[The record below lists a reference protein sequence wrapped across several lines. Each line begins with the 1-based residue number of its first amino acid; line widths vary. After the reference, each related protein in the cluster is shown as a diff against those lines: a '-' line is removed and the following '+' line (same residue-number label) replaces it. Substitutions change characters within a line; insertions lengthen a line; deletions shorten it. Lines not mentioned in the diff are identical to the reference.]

1 MDLTDEELQLA
12 LSGACHT
19 ADVVIWLAR
28 EVKRRRDVQRV
39 TLEQVKVVV
48 REEIAA
54 FRPRGFKHGSIE
66 DVVVSIAARLDSVV
80 PVLNAEERSALARAR
95 DFLDFNVDN
104 EADRFSVDVLDRL
117 LIAVQGLE
125 GEAADRT
132 AEQRAL
138 DVACY
143 QEVKRERDTALAE
156 CRRLRSAMRGLVQS
170 RSMRLDTH
178 EGTMADPA
186 TPQDI
191 ARAVAGLTEVG
202 RAFVVLSNDREA
214 DETYVQAAGT
224 IDEGFIIER
233 RDGGAGDHYRGDRRV
248 SVHELGALLTGY
260 LRAVPAWDHGLTWH
274 RVRVDQSS
282 PAA

>member
-12 LSGACHT
+12 LSGVCHT
-19 ADVVIWLAR
+19 VEVVVWLAR
-28 EVKRRRDVQRV
+28 EVKRRRDAQGV
-39 TLEQVKVVV
+39 TLEQVRVVV
-48 REEIAA
+48 SEELAA

-66 DVVVSIAARLDSVV
+66 EVARAIASRLDSVV
-80 PVLNAEERSALARAR
+80 PVLNAEERGALARAR

-117 LIAVQGLE
+117 LVAVQGMK
-125 GEAADRT
+125 GEAVDRS

-143 QEVKRERDTALAE
+143 QEVKRERDAALAE
-156 CRRLRSAMRGLVQS
+156 CRRLRSALRGLVQS
-170 RSMRLDTH
+170 RPMRLDTH

-191 ARAVAGLTEVG
+191 ARGVSGLTEVG
-202 RAFVVLSNDREA
+202 RAFVVLSNGRET

-260 LRAVPAWDHGLTWH
+260 LRDAPAWDHGLTWH
-274 RVRVDQSS
+274 RVRVDQSA